1 MDLLKPP
8 LKRRDEEPDRCSPV
22 RIAAET
28 GMPLAVVLEVTCG
41 LLDRNDYEV

>member
-1 MDLLKPP
+1 MEC

-28 GMPLAVVLEVTCG
+28 GMLPATALEVIAGC
-41 LLDRNDYEV
+41 LDRNETECRGD